1 MNCFDVF
8 LPLHYECLCASDVWD
23 AKASFYET
31 DSWRAGHRNIPR
43 HCFHPPRHTH
53 HQSTQHLCGAAS
65 VCFACGGWLRWDHKL
80 QYWHRVPFYQR
91 NLINFILIRFFF
103 CSFSYRQ
110 SCGYLLQVWCDCKF
124 KHTAFFA
131 LSNTW
136 GILLFVDCVVVCRTW
151 LLRRRT
157 TIWTFQ
163 WPRLWNI
170 ALSTSKELWSAIKWK
185 RWRPLWT
192 E

>member
-103 CSFSYRQ
+103 FCSFSYRQ

-131 LSNTW
+131 LSHTW
-136 GILLFVDCVVVCRTW
+136 GILLFGCLLIVLLCVELGCWEDVQQSGHFSDPGSETSLSV
-151 LLRRRT
+151 LRRSYEV
-157 TIWTFQ
+157 
-163 WPRLWNI
+163 P
-170 ALSTSKELWSAIKWK
+170 
-185 RWRPLWT
+185 
-192 E
+192 

>member
-1 MNCFDVF
+1 MQAGDLQGAFSSLLSLSLNWLPLVVNFLKGRNWMNCFDVF

-103 CSFSYRQ
+103 VPFLTGKVVDIYSKFDVIVSLNIPHF
-110 SCGYLLQVWCDCKF
+110 LLYQ
-124 KHTAFFA
+124 
-131 LSNTW
+131 
-136 GILLFVDCVVVCRTW
+136 ILGAYCCLVVCW
-151 LLRRRT
+151 LCCCV
-157 TIWTFQ
+157 
-163 WPRLWNI
+163 
-170 ALSTSKELWSAIKWK
+170 
-185 RWRPLWT
+185 
-192 E
+192 